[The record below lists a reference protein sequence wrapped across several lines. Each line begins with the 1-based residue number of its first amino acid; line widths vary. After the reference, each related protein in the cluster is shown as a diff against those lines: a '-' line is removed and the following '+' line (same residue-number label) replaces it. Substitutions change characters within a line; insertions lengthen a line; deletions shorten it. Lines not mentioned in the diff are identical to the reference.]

1 MNSIEG
7 CGLLPNGVGETVQ
20 NEAKYQK
27 GQFVE
32 ILLSTLGTSLLANI
46 IAGKGITRA
55 GYGSRG
61 KGTIRVGYRSK
72 YFQSKKTL
80 ILPDPLT
87 YFKVQNIIR
96 MSLDLMEIIPEKV
109 CLIK

>member
-7 CGLLPNGVGETVQ
+7 CGLLLNGVGETVQ

-32 ILLSTLGTSLLANI
+32 IFTSLLANI

-61 KGTIRVGYRSK
+61 KGTIRVGYGSK